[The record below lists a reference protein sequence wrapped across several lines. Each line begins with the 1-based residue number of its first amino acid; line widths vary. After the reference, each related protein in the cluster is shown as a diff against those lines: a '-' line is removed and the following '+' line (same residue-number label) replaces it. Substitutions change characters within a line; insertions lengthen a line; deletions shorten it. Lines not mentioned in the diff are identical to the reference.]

1 MRYAEFFSDRKF
13 ILAHLPKLIGKELVE
28 QIFASRSQDFYV
40 ENFHLVDE
48 FIFSTLIFSGSTSTI
63 IDLKKTE
70 PINMT
75 CITYCRQMVFTLFT
89 IFSAVYSAQAEVTV
103 GRFDSASLVVPAPW
117 QVIRLEKNVP
127 PTLYRVT
134 RWDGIDSVEANAK
147 SSMALLGRQVAVDI
161 AETPIL
167 CWRWRVDHVVKTAD
181 MTRRHGDDYAARIY
195 LAFEL
200 PPESL
205 SFGDRAALA
214 VVRSIFGKQVP
225 DAAIN
230 YVWDNRHPVGS
241 RLPNAYTDRAQ
252 MIVRRSGNADAAKWV
267 TERVNVK
274 DDVASAFGT
283 NKVRILLLAIA
294 ADSYNTGETVRSGF
308 ADIHFVRTEDA
319 CTFAN
324 PENTPAREHRSPSE
338 IN

>member
-1 MRYAEFFSDRKF
+1 MHCITHRQIVF
-13 ILAHLPKLIGKELVE
+13 ILLTV
-28 QIFASRSQDFYV
+28 
-40 ENFHLVDE
+40 
-48 FIFSTLIFSGSTSTI
+48 
-63 IDLKKTE
+63 
-70 PINMT
+70 
-75 CITYCRQMVFTLFT
+75 
-89 IFSAVYSAQAEVTV
+89 FSAVYSAHAEVTV
-103 GRFDSASLVVPAPW
+103 GRFDSASLLVPAPW
-117 QVIRLEKNVP
+117 QVIRLEKSVP
-127 PTLYRVT
+127 PTSYRVI
-134 RWDGIDSVEANAK
+134 RWDGIDSIEANAK
-147 SSMALLGRQVAVDI
+147 SSMALLGRQVAVNI

-181 MTRRHGDDYAARIY
+181 MTRRNGDDYAARIY

-230 YVWDNRHPVGS
+230 YVWDNRHPIGR

-252 MIVRRSGNADAAKWV
+252 MIVQRSGNADAAKWV
-267 TERVNVK
+267 TERVNVR
-274 DDVASAFGT
+274 DDVVSAFGT

-294 ADSYNTGETVRSGF
+294 ADSDNTGETVRSGF

-319 CTFAN
+319 CTFAS
-324 PENTPAREHRSPSE
+324 PENAPSQERHSSNE